1 MGFGSGTKEMTLK
14 ITKVEA
20 LHVTIPM
27 TTPFRKAGRVQHD
40 ADNAL
45 VRIETDTGLVGWG
58 EAASAP
64 LLTGDTGARIAASI
78 AYLADL
84 LIGQDPLSTSA
95 LHARISAAMANNQS
109 AVCAIDIA
117 LYDIAGKHLD
127 LPAYQLIGGRARDTL
142 PASLGVNADPSDAER
157 AGEWRERGVQ
167 AFKAKVSVGE
177 PDFEQAA
184 LREIRA
190 AIGPD
195 VPFAIDANG
204 AWSPAEALRF
214 LEAVAD
220 VDLAFCE
227 QPIAPGSLSRL
238 RSVAE
243 RSPVPIY
250 TDESFN
256 EPADLIAHAEVGVA
270 GVSMKTIKMGGITGF
285 MSAAYLAR
293 LLRLGVN
300 VAGKSATSSIGG
312 SAMLHIGTAL
322 SEMSGGIGL
331 SNHKLV
337 DDLVSDPVGLADGQ
351 LRVPEGAGLGIEV
364 DEGVVTKYV
373 QSRDQVSA

>member
-1 MGFGSGTKEMTLK
+1 MK

-20 LHVTIPM
+20 MHVTIPM
-27 TTPFRKAGRVQHD
+27 TSPFRKAGRVQHD

-45 VRIETDTGLVGWG
+45 VRIETDTGVVGWG

-78 AYLADL
+78 AYLANL
-84 LIGQDPLSTSA
+84 VIGRDPRSVSA
-95 LHARISAAMANNQS
+95 LHTRISGAMANNQS
-109 AVCAIDIA
+109 AVCAIDMA
-117 LYDIAGKHLD
+117 LYDIAGRD
-127 LPAYQLIGGRARDTL
+127 LGVPAFQLIGGRARDTL
-142 PASLGVNADPSDAER
+142 PASLGLNADPSDAEK
-157 AGEWRERGVQ
+157 AGEWRQRGVQ
-167 AFKAKVSVGE
+167 AFKAKVAVAE
-177 PDFEQAA
+177 PAFEQAA

-214 LEAVAD
+214 LEAVAE

-256 EPADLIAHAEVGVA
+256 EPTDLIAHAEVGVA

-322 SEMSGGIGL
+322 PEMSGGIGL
-331 SNHKLV
+331 SNHKLI
-337 DDLVSDPVGLADGQ
+337 DDLVFNPVGLVNGE
-351 LRVPEGAGLGIEV
+351 LRVPEGAGLGVEV
-364 DEGVVTKYV
+364 DEAVVKRYV
-373 QSRDQVSA
+373 KWSEQVSA

>member
-1 MGFGSGTKEMTLK
+1 MK
-14 ITKVEA
+14 ITRVDA

-27 TTPFRKAGRVQHD
+27 TSPFRKAGRVQHD
-40 ADNAL
+40 CDNGL

-78 AYLADL
+78 QFLSEL
-84 LIGQDPLSTSA
+84 LLGQDPRSVAA
-95 LHARISAAMANNQS
+95 LHARLSGAMTNNESAI
-109 AVCAIDIA
+109 CAIDMA
-117 LYDIAGKHLD
+117 LYDLAGKD
-127 LPAYQLIGGRARDTL
+127 LGVPAYQLIGGLTNETL
-142 PASLGVNADPSDAER
+142 PASLGLNADPAEAEK
-157 AGEWRERGVQ
+157 AGEWKARGVQ
-167 AFKAKVSVGE
+167 AFKAKVSVSDAAYE
-177 PDFEQAA
+177 HAA
-184 LREIRA
+184 LREIRDA
-190 AIGPD
+190 LGPE

-204 AWSPAEALRF
+204 AWSPAEALRY
-214 LEAVAD
+214 LDAVAD
-220 VDLAFCE
+220 LDLAFCE

-238 RSVAE
+238 KSVAE

-250 TDESFN
+250 TDESFK

-322 SEMSGGIGL
+322 PEMSGGIGL
-331 SNHKLV
+331 SNHKLTE
-337 DDLVSDPVGLADGQ
+337 DLVTNPVGLVDGE
-351 LRVPEGAGLGIEV
+351 LRAPRGPGLGVDV
-364 DEGVVTKYV
+364 DESIVNKYV
-373 QSRDQVSA
+373 QWREQVTA